1 MEFEE
6 KLPAMG
12 SNDKKPR
19 ERFSRKM
26 RRKVKNASEKLMFDV
41 VNLLGIGAR
50 KLNRNQTCSIAFL
63 IGDFMHRVI
72 RIRHELVYRNLRLT
86 FPEKSADQIARIATG
101 VYRNLAS
108 TLLEVLRLP
117 LIRNRED
124 AAQLVDIV
132 EAESFTEWKRTRKTG
147 AVLISAH
154 YGNWELMA
162 MAFGLMIHPITIIVK
177 RLHNR
182 LIDQQMNEYR
192 TMRGNSIVYPA
203 QSVREGLR
211 LLQKGGTLAIL
222 GDQSDP
228 DEANFGEFLG
238 RRTTMFHGAAFF
250 ALRAKVPMFMPI
262 CTSNGDGRY
271 TITVSE
277 IDTSDLTF
285 SKDDIATLASRYT
298 RAIEAQIRRR
308 PEEWFW
314 LHDRW
319 KRG

>member
-12 SNDKKPR
+12 SNAKKPR
-19 ERFSRKM
+19 ERFSRTM
-26 RRKVKNASEKLMFDV
+26 RSTVKDASEKLMFYV

-50 KLNRNQTCSIAFL
+50 KLNRNQTRRIAFL

-72 RIRHELVYRNLRLT
+72 RIRRELVYRNLSLT
-86 FPEKSADQIARIATG
+86 FPEKSTDEIVRIATG

-117 LIRNRED
+117 LIRNRDD
-124 AAQLVDIV
+124 AAKLVDIV

-162 MAFGLMIHPITIIVK
+162 MAFGLMSHPITMIVK

-211 LLQKGGTLAIL
+211 LLQNGGTLAIL

-228 DEANFGEFLG
+228 DQANYGEFLG

-262 CTSNGDGRY
+262 CTSNGDGSY

-277 IDTSDLTF
+277 IQTSDLTF
-285 SKDDIATLASRYT
+285 SKENVAILALRYT

>member
-1 MEFEE
+1 MSFDGKRLKKSVEE
-6 KLPAMG
+6 RLDRSSQSLTYGA
-12 SNDKKPR
+12 
-19 ERFSRKM
+19 
-26 RRKVKNASEKLMFDV
+26 L
-41 VNLLGIGAR
+41 NLFGQAVR
-50 KLNRNQTCSIAFL
+50 KLNRPQTRRLAALS
-63 IGDFMHRVI
+63 GDFLHRVLGL
-72 RIRHELVYRNLRLT
+72 RRELVYRNLTVT
-86 FPEKSADQIARIATG
+86 FPEKSPDEIRRIATA

-108 TLLEVLRLP
+108 TILEVMRLP

-124 AAQLVDIV
+124 AAELVDIKGD
-132 EAESFTEWKRTRKTG
+132 AEFEEWRRSGKSG

-154 YGNWELMA
+154 FGNWELMA
-162 MAFGLMIHPITIIVK
+162 MAFGLMIRPITIIVK

-182 LIDQQMNEYR
+182 VIDEKMNEYR

-228 DEANFGEFLG
+228 DEANYDEFLG
-238 RRTTMFHGAAFF
+238 RRATILHGAAFF

-271 TITVSE
+271 TITVTH

-285 SKDDIATLASRYT
+285 SKENIATLAARYT
-298 RAIEAQIRRR
+298 RAIEAEIRRR

-314 LHDRW
+314 LHNRW
-319 KRG
+319 KRS